1 VQLKFGKQNP
11 EAEYRQR
18 PGAYAIILNGQGQFA
33 SVRWR
38 DSYLLPGGGV
48 EPGESLE
55 ETLSR
60 EVREECAREVIIGQF
75 LGSALQ
81 YFTNE
86 NGRHWEFHCSY
97 FEAEFGASLASDPEH
112 ELVWLNVAEAR
123 HLLAHEVHGW
133 AINLAA
139 ERAQQQRSGK
149 ELNRN
154 G

>member
-1 VQLKFGKQNP
+1 VQLKFGKHNP

-18 PGAYAIILNGQGQFA
+18 PGAYAIILNGQGKFA

-38 DSYLLPGGGV
+38 DAYLLPGGGM
-48 EPGESLE
+48 EPGETLE
-55 ETLSR
+55 ETLIR
-60 EVREECAREVIIGQF
+60 EVREECAREVVLGEF
-75 LGSALQ
+75 LGSAVQ

-86 NGRHWEFHCSY
+86 NDRHWEFHCSY
-97 FEAEFGASLASDPEH
+97 FEAEFGAELASDPEH
-112 ELVWLNVAEAR
+112 ELVWLNIADAR
-123 HLLAHEVHGW
+123 HLLAHEVHSW

-139 ERAQQQRSGK
+139 ERAQSQRNGK

>member
-1 VQLKFGKQNP
+1 MKFGSYNP
-11 EAEYRQR
+11 GFDYRQR

-38 DSYLLPGGGV
+38 DTYLLPGGGV

-55 ETLSR
+55 ETLTR
-60 EVREECAREVIIGQF
+60 EVREECACEIAIGQF
-75 LGSALQ
+75 LGSAIQ

-86 NGRHWEFHCSY
+86 NGRHWEFQCSY
-97 FEAEFGASLASDPEH
+97 FDAEFGAALDNAPEH
-112 ELVWLNVAEAR
+112 ELVWLNVSEAR
-123 HLLAHEVHGW
+123 NLLAHEVHVW

-139 ERAQQQRSGK
+139 ERAQQNEAEKNG
-149 ELNRN
+149 LN

>member
-11 EAEYRQR
+11 EADYRQR
-18 PGAYAIILNGQGQFA
+18 PGAYAVILNGQGQFA

-38 DSYLLPGGGV
+38 DTFLLPGGGV

-75 LGSALQ
+75 LGSAVQ

-86 NGRHWEFHCSY
+86 NGRHWEFQCSY
-97 FEAEFGASLASDPEH
+97 FQAQFGPSLASDPEH
-112 ELVWLNVAEAR
+112 ELIWLNVAEASN
-123 HLLAHEVHGW
+123 LLAHEVHSW
-133 AINLAA
+133 AINLAI
-139 ERAQQQRSGK
+139 EQVQ
-149 ELNRN
+149 LPRN
-154 G
+154 EKN